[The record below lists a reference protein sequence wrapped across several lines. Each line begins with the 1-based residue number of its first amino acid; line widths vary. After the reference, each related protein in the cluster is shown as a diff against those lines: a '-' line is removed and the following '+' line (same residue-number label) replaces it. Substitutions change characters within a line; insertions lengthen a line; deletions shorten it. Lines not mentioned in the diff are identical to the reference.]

1 MQILNIQNATVYRG
15 PNKVL
20 IDFSLSIED
29 GVNTAIVGPNGA
41 GKSTLLKVLARELYP
56 SGGKV
61 EIFDRDR
68 WNVWELRKRLGL
80 VSPDL
85 QQNYAPAAKG
95 SSVVLSGFHSSVDIY
110 GHQKFE
116 ENQIQKADQ
125 VGRELGI
132 EHLRDKPF
140 SNMST
145 GEQRR
150 HLLARALVND
160 PQALVLDEPTSGLDL
175 PATFQYL
182 DTARGLMRSGKT
194 VILVTHHI
202 HEIPPEISQVVLMK
216 DGRVIDQGPKETV
229 MTSESLS
236 SLFDVGIEL
245 VSSNGYFQVLPGRTM

>member
-20 IDFSLSIED
+20 IDFSLSIEE

-116 ENQIQKADQ
+116 ELQIQKADQ
-125 VGRELGI
+125 VAKELGI

-182 DTARGLMRSGKT
+182 DTARSLMSSGKT

-202 HEIPPEISQVVLMK
+202 HEIPPEISHVVLMK
-216 DGRVIDQGPKETV
+216 HGQVVDQGPKEKV

-245 VSSNGYFQVLPGRTM
+245 VSSNGYFQVLPGN

>member
-1 MQILNIQNATVYRG
+1 MQMLNIQDATVYRG

-20 IDFSLSIED
+20 VDFSVSIEQ
-29 GVNTAIVGPNGA
+29 GENTAIVGPNGA

-61 EIFDRDR
+61 EIFGRDR

-95 SSVVLSGFHSSVDIY
+95 RNVVLSGFHSSVDIY
-110 GHQKFE
+110 GHQRFE
-116 ENQIQKADQ
+116 GEQIEIAKQ
-125 VGRELGI
+125 VSVDLGI
-132 EHLRDKPF
+132 EHLKDKPF

-160 PQALVLDEPTSGLDL
+160 PEALVLDEPTSGLDL

-182 DTARGLMRSGKT
+182 ETARELMNSGKT

-216 DGRVIDQGPKETV
+216 QGQVVGQGPKEKV

-236 SLFDVGIEL
+236 KLFEVEVEL
-245 VSSNGYFQVLPGRTM
+245 VSANGYYQVMPAA

>member
-20 IDFSLSIED
+20 VDFSVCIEEGD
-29 GVNTAIVGPNGA
+29 NTAIVGPNGA

-61 EIFDRDR
+61 EIFEKDR

-80 VSPDL
+80 ISPDL

-95 SSVVLSGFHSSVDIY
+95 INVVLSGFHSSVDIY

-116 ENQIQKADQ
+116 DAQIARADQ
-125 VGRELGI
+125 VSVELGI
-132 EHLRDKPF
+132 EHLREKPF

-150 HLLARALVND
+150 HLLARALIND

-182 DTARGLMRSGKT
+182 ETARELMRSGKT

-216 DGRVIDQGPKETV
+216 DGKVVGQGPKEIV
-229 MTSESLS
+229 MTSKSLS
-236 SLFDVGIEL
+236 SLFEVDVEL
-245 VSSNGYFQVLPGRTM
+245 VSANGYFQVMPAS

>member
-20 IDFSLSIED
+20 LDFSLCIKQDE
-29 GVNTAIVGPNGA
+29 NTAIVGPNGA

-61 EIFDRDR
+61 EIFERDR
-68 WNVWELRKRLGL
+68 WNVWDLRKRLGL

-95 SSVVLSGFHSSVDIY
+95 SSVVLSGFHSSVDIH

-116 ENQIQKADQ
+116 SEQIETANR
-125 VGRELGI
+125 VTSELGI
-132 EHLRDKPF
+132 GHLRDKPF

-182 DTARGLMRSGKT
+182 ETARELMRAGKT

-216 DGRVIDQGPKETV
+216 QGRVVDQGPKEAV

-236 SLFDVGIEL
+236 ELFEVNVKL
-245 VSSNGYFQVLPGRTM
+245 VSANGYFQVMPAS

>member
-20 IDFSLSIED
+20 LDFSLCIEQD
-29 GVNTAIVGPNGA
+29 QNTAIVGPNGA

-61 EIFDRDR
+61 EIFERDR

-116 ENQIQKADQ
+116 DEQIETANR
-125 VGRELGI
+125 VTGELGI

-182 DTARGLMRSGKT
+182 QTARGLMRAGKT

-216 DGRVIDQGPKETV
+216 QGRVVDQGPKESV
-229 MTSESLS
+229 MTSASLS
-236 SLFDVGIEL
+236 ELFEVDVEL
-245 VSSNGYFQVLPGRTM
+245 VSANGYFQVMPAS

>member
-1 MQILNIQNATVYRG
+1 MQILKIQNATVYRG

-20 IDFSLSIED
+20 IDFSLCIEQ

-61 EIFDRDR
+61 EIFERDR

-116 ENQIQKADQ
+116 KDQIQRANQIA
-125 VGRELGI
+125 VELGI
-132 EHLRDKPF
+132 EHLQDKPF

-160 PQALVLDEPTSGLDL
+160 PQALILDEPTSGLDL

-182 DTARGLMRSGKT
+182 GTARDLMKSGKT

-202 HEIPPEISQVVLMK
+202 HEIPPEITHVVLMK
-216 DGRVIDQGPKETV
+216 QGQVVAQGVKEKI

-236 SLFDVGIEL
+236 SLFDVSIEL
-245 VSSNGYFQVLPGRTM
+245 VSSNGYFQVLPGN

>member
-15 PNKVL
+15 PHKVL
-20 IDFSLSIED
+20 LDFSLCIEEGD
-29 GVNTAIVGPNGA
+29 NTAIVGPNGA
-41 GKSTLLKVLARELYP
+41 GKSTLLKMLARELYP

-61 EIFDRDR
+61 EIFEKDR

-80 VSPDL
+80 ISPDL

-95 SSVVLSGFHSSVDIY
+95 VNVILSGFHSSVDIY
-110 GHQKFE
+110 DHQKFE
-116 ENQIQKADQ
+116 VAQ
-125 VGRELGI
+125 VETANRVSAELGI
-132 EHLRDKPF
+132 DHLREKPF

-160 PQALVLDEPTSGLDL
+160 PQALLLDEPTSGLDL

-182 DTARGLMRSGKT
+182 ETARELMKSGKT

-202 HEIPPEISQVVLMK
+202 HEIPPEVTNVVLMK
-216 DGRVIDQGPKETV
+216 DGMVVDQGPKKSV
-229 MTSESLS
+229 MTSKSLS
-236 SLFDVGIEL
+236 SLFDVDVEL
-245 VSSNGYFQVLPGRTM
+245 VSANGYYQVMPAS